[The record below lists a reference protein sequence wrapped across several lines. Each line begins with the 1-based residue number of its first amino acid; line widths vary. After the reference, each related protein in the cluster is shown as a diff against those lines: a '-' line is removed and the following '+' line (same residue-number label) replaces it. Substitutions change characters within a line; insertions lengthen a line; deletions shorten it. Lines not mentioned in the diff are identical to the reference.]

1 VRRGRLRV
9 YLGAA
14 PGVGKTFAM
23 LEEGTRRRDRG
34 ADVVVGYVEAHERAQ
49 TLAALGD
56 LEVVPRQV
64 VTYRG
69 VRLEE
74 MDLDAV
80 LARAPEI
87 VLVDEAAHTN
97 APGGRHER
105 RWQDIEDLLDAG
117 IDVLST
123 VNVQHLESLNDVV
136 AEITGV
142 EQHETVPDA
151 FVRGADQIHFV
162 DQTPEALRRRMA
174 HGNIYPPER
183 VDAALANFF
192 RPGNLSALRE
202 LALMWVADRVD
213 DELRRYREA
222 HGIDSPWET
231 RERVVVALTGA
242 PTGDDLVRR
251 AARLADRA
259 RGDLVGV
266 HVRAGDGVAAGRLD
280 QSAGLDRQKRLLLS
294 LDGSF
299 REVSGADVAES
310 LVRAARAAGA
320 TQLVLGASARS
331 RWRDLVSGSIV
342 NEVIRRSG
350 PIDVHVM
357 SHSRPGPDDGAT
369 GLDGALPEA
378 VRQGLVRV
386 HPATFGRRRIV
397 WSWVLA
403 LVVPPLAT
411 ALMDIDATALDRS
424 SKLLVYTLGVAAIA
438 LVGGVLPA
446 TVAAVASF
454 LLANWF
460 FTAPY
465 HTFTI
470 SAPEHLISLVTFL
483 GVAAIIGFY
492 VSVAARRSLESV
504 RFRSEAE
511 TLAAMAGAMGSST
524 PLATL
529 AEQVRFAFAA
539 RSVAVLRESSP
550 DGGGGAWELVAAA
563 GSDPPTDPTDST
575 ASAPLGDTAVLAL
588 RGDHLRD
595 LDSAVFAAFCANL
608 GAALERER
616 LDTEA
621 AKAERLAET
630 EQLRSGLLS
639 AVSHDLRTPLAAIKA
654 ASSTLMRRGANWPED
669 VRDEL
674 VASID
679 QQADRLSSLV
689 SNLLTMSRIQSSA
702 VQLDLVATEV
712 ADVAAAALSL
722 VDARG
727 HRVTTDLD
735 GCPPVLADPQLLE
748 RVVGNLVDNACKWS
762 PPGAEVRLDAHAAGE
777 SVVIRVVDSGPGIP
791 RDRRGD
797 AFVPF
802 QRLGDS
808 SGVEGTG
815 LGLAIA
821 HGFAEAMSGTI
832 EIEDTPGGGT
842 TMVLTLPSAVVAEP
856 AAEPAVS

>member
-1 VRRGRLRV
+1 VKRGRLRV

-56 LEVVPRQV
+56 LEVVPRRV
-64 VTYRG
+64 VAHRG
-69 VRLEE
+69 LPLEE

-80 LARAPEI
+80 LARAPE
-87 VLVDEAAHTN
+87 VALVDEAAHTN
-97 APGGRHER
+97 APGGPNAK

-259 RGDLVGV
+259 RGDRVGV
-266 HVRAGDGVAAGRLD
+266 PVRAGDGVAAGRLD

-294 LDGSF
+294 LGGSF
-299 REVSGADVAES
+299 REASGADVAES

-331 RWRDLVSGSIV
+331 RWHDLVSGSIV

-357 SHSRPGPDDGAT
+357 SHSRGPDDA
-369 GLDGALPEA
+369 LAADSALPDA

-386 HPATFGRRRIV
+386 RPATFGRRRIA
-397 WSWVLA
+397 WSWILA

-411 ALMDIDATALDRS
+411 ALMDIDAAAIDRS

-438 LVGGVLPA
+438 LIGGFLPA
-446 TVAAVASF
+446 ALAAVASF

-465 HTFTI
+465 HTLTI

-524 PLATL
+524 ALATL
-529 AEQVRFAFAA
+529 AEQVRVAFSA
-539 RSVAVLRESSP
+539 RSVAVLRGATD
-550 DGGGGAWELVAAA
+550 DGGTTRWEVAAA
-563 GSDPPTDPTDST
+563 AGTDPPAAPDGAT
-575 ASAPLGDTAVLAL
+575 ASAPLGDSAMLAL
-588 RGDHLRD
+588 CGEHLRD

-608 GAALERER
+608 GAALERDR
-616 LDTEA
+616 LDAEA
-621 AKAERLAET
+621 AKADRLAET
-630 EQLRSGLLS
+630 EKLRSGLLS

-654 ASSTLMRRGANWPED
+654 ASSTLMRTGANWPDD

-702 VQLDLVATEV
+702 VRLDLVPTEV
-712 ADVAAAALSL
+712 ADVTHAALSV
-722 VDARG
+722 VDPRG
-727 HRVTTDLD
+727 HPITTDLD
-735 GCPPVLADPQLLE
+735 ACPPALADPQLLE
-748 RVVGNLVDNACKWS
+748 RVLGNLVDNACKWS
-762 PPGAEVRLDAHAAGE
+762 PPGSTVRIDADGAGDL
-777 SVVIRVVDSGPGIP
+777 VVIRVVDAGPGIP
-791 RDRRGD
+791 RDRRAE

-808 SGVEGTG
+808 SAVEGTG

-821 HGFAEAMSGTI
+821 HGFVEAMSGTI

-842 TMVLTLPSAVVAEP
+842 TMVVALPAAAAVVAEP
-856 AAEPAVS
+856 AVP